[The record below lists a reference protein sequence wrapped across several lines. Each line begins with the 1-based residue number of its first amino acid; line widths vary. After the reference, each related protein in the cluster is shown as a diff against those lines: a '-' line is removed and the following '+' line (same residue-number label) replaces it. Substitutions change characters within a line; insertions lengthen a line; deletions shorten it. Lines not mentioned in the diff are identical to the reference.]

1 MDPNNQPVNL
11 SQGGSQNDPAKNQ
24 QSVGDDASVLHDSG
38 LSSAPINTSGGMAYK
53 EIPLPEEAEDT
64 DLIEKE
70 WVLRAKQIVEHT
82 REDPHEQQR
91 ALSQMKADYMKKRYN
106 KDIKLSEE

>member
-1 MDPNNQPVNL
+1 MDPNNQSVGL
-11 SQGGSQNDPAKNQ
+11 SQGGNQ
-24 QSVGDDASVLHDSG
+24 DDTVKGRQSVGDDTDVAEDSG
-38 LSSAPINTSGGMAYK
+38 MTPPTTNSSGGMTYK
-53 EIPLPEEAEDT
+53 EIPLPQEAEDT

-106 KDIKLSEE
+106 KDIKLEE

>member
-1 MDPNNQPVNL
+1 MDPNNQPVSL
-11 SQGGSQNDPAKNQ
+11 PQGGSQDNPAKNQ
-24 QSVGDDASVLHDSG
+24 PSAGDSAPVVQDSG
-38 LSSAPINTSGGMAYK
+38 LPIPPTNISETATYK

-70 WVLRAKQIVEHT
+70 WVLRAKQIVDHT

-106 KDIKLSEE
+106 KDIKLADD

>member
-1 MDPNNQPVNL
+1 MDPNNQPISL
-11 SQGGSQNDPAKNQ
+11 PQGGNQDDPQDQ
-24 QSVGDDASVLHDSG
+24 QSVGDDGSIVQDPSS
-38 LSSAPINTSGGMAYK
+38 LSDVPDITSYK
-53 EIPLPEEAEDT
+53 EIPLPTEAEDT

-91 ALSQMKADYMKKRYN
+91 ALSQMKADYMKKRYK
-106 KDIKLSEE
+106 KDIKLSED

>member
-1 MDPNNQPVNL
+1 
-11 SQGGSQNDPAKNQ
+11 
-24 QSVGDDASVLHDSG
+24 
-38 LSSAPINTSGGMAYK
+38 MAYK